1 MMIVVFIPQIADK
14 INNDLLGVSYHDKIH
29 YHDDNIMC
37 GTSEIIVL
45 MSIFRYRYTLYFT
58 NFVRNV
64 FLN

>member
-14 INNDLLGVSYHDKIH
+14 INNDLLGVGYHDKIH